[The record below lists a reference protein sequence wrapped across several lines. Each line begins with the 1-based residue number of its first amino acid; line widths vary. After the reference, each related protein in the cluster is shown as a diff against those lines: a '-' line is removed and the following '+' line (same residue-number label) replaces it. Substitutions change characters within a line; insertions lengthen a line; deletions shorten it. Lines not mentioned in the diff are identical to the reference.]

1 MILIYKTVLAMGGIM
16 KIPRIIIGGT
26 NSGCGKTTVSIG
38 IMAALVKKG
47 ICVQPFKVGPDY
59 IDPAF
64 HTFVTR
70 RYSRNL
76 DSWMLDNN
84 TVLRLLQRSGNS
96 ADISIIE
103 GVMGFYDGLG
113 GTSIEGST
121 AHVAQI
127 TKTPAVLVVNGES
140 LALSAAA
147 IVKGFCEFNEN
158 VNIAGV
164 IFNNIYSEAHYQ
176 LLKEAIENNTSAKV
190 LGYLDKTD
198 VTFESRHLGLVTAG
212 ELSDLE
218 EKTNALAQKVLK
230 GIDLETLIKIAE
242 TAPDI
247 DNAKHQSELPDI
259 NPPKTIIGVAMD
271 KAFSFYYRDGLELLE
286 KLGAELKYFSPLED
300 ESIPGDADGLYI
312 GGGYPELFVQQLERN
327 ISMKKSIYDAA
338 TKGMPVYGECGGLM
352 YLSESIFD
360 IDGKEYL
367 MSGVIPGKSN
377 MTPKLQTFGYTNIK
391 TIEDN
396 ILSRKGQSIKGHE
409 FHFSTTDL
417 IHDVQECFS
426 VSKAYGAAAVFKS
439 GYKINNVLAGYPHI
453 HFCSNPEFAEGFVE
467 SCKRFG
473 TIRGAF

>member
-1 MILIYKTVLAMGGIM
+1 M

-64 HTFVTR
+64 HTFVTH

-84 TVLRLLQRSGNS
+84 TLLRLLQRSGNS

-121 AHVAQI
+121 AHIAEI

-147 IVKGFCEFNEN
+147 IVKGFCEFYRN

-164 IFNNIYSEAHYQ
+164 ILNNIYGDAHYQ

-190 LGYLDKTD
+190 LGYLNKTD

-212 ELSDLE
+212 ELSDLK
-218 EKTNALAQKVLK
+218 EKTDILAQKVLE
-230 GIDLETLIKIAE
+230 GIDIEALIKIAE
-242 TAPDI
+242 AAPDI
-247 DNAKHQSELPDI
+247 DNVSYQPELLI
-259 NPPKTIIGVAMD
+259 KNSQKTIIGVAMD

-286 KLGAELKYFSPLED
+286 QLGVELKYFSLLED
-300 ESIPGDADGLYI
+300 ESIPKDADGLYI
-312 GGGYPELFVQQLERN
+312 GGGYPELFLQQLENNVSIR
-327 ISMKKSIYDAA
+327 KSIYNAA
-338 TKGMPVYGECGGLM
+338 LMGMPVYGECGGLM

-360 IDGKEYL
+360 IDGKEYF
-367 MSGVIPGKSN
+367 MSGVIPGKSH
-377 MTPKLQTFGYTNIK
+377 MTAKLQSFGYTNIQ

-396 ILSRKGQSIKGHE
+396 ILSRKGQSIRGHE
-409 FHFSTTDL
+409 FHFSTMDL
-417 IHDVQECFS
+417 DHEVPECFS
-426 VSKAYGAAAVFKS
+426 VSKAYGTGTVFKS
-439 GYKINNVLAGYPHI
+439 GYKINNVLAGYPHM

-473 TIRGAF
+473 TSRGEL